1 MTNHTEP
8 DAPAAPRVIHFVT
21 GGFSGAT
28 QVAID
33 LVRAARSSGQT
44 EPLLV
49 LRKKRQTDPARV
61 AQLRAEGIAVE
72 VLPGWSH
79 AATIWALR
87 QLCLRFKPQ
96 ALLAH
101 GFPEHIIGRYS
112 GLWAGVPA
120 LLHVEHNS
128 RERYSRVRL
137 AQTRWLAQRSARI
150 VGCSE
155 GVKKSLLALG
165 MPADRTVAI
174 PNGIRLEPFA
184 AAADHPYAAR
194 TPGIVMSARFARQ
207 KDHATLLQALAL
219 LKQRGLTPPLLLAGG
234 GKASH
239 RRQAEDLARQL
250 GLGTQVQFLGF
261 CKNMPE
267 LLMTHQVC
275 VLSTHYEGMPL
286 SLVEGM
292 AAGCAVIGSDVDGVR
307 ELIDHERNGLL
318 VAHASAP
325 ALADALEALLRRPET
340 AAALATQAR
349 ADAVAR
355 HSLTLMTQR
364 YEQLIHTIIAPANAA
379 NAPRKVAHG

>member
-1 MTNHTEP
+1 MTNTP
-8 DAPAAPRVIHFVT
+8 APAASSNPARTRVIHFVT

-28 QVAID
+28 QVAVD
-33 LVRAARSSGQT
+33 LVRAARASGDT

-61 AQLRAEGIAVE
+61 AQLRSEGLAVE
-72 VLPGWSH
+72 VVPGWSH
-79 AATIWALR
+79 AATVWSLR
-87 QLCLRFKPQ
+87 KLCLRFQPQ
-96 ALLAH
+96 VLVAH
-101 GFPEHIIGRYS
+101 GFPEHLIGRRA
-112 GLWAGVPA
+112 GLQAKVPA
-120 LLHVEHNS
+120 LIHVEHNS
-128 RERYSRVRL
+128 RERYSRWKLALARQL
-137 AQTRWLAQRSARI
+137 AQHSARI

-184 AAADHPYAAR
+184 SAGEHFFAAR
-194 TPGIVMSARFARQ
+194 TPGIVMAARFARQ

-239 RRQAEDLARQL
+239 RRQAEQLSAQL

-267 LLMTHQVC
+267 LLMTHQIC

-292 AAGCAVIGSDVDGVR
+292 AAGCAVIGTDVDGVR
-307 ELIDHERNGLL
+307 ELIDHQRNGLL
-318 VAHASAP
+318 VKHDSAP
-325 ALADALEALLRRPET
+325 ALADAIEQVLRQPEA

-349 ADAVAR
+349 ADALER
-355 HSLTLMTQR
+355 HGLALMTQR
-364 YEQLIHTIIAPANAA
+364 YEQLIQQ
-379 NAPRKVAHG
+379 VAHG